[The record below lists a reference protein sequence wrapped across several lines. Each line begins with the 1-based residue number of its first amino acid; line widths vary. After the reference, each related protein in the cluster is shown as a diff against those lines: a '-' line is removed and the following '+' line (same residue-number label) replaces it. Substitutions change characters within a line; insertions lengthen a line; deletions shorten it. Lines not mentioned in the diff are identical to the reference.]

1 MEWVAIIYF
10 GIGAILA
17 GYMFWCVASKEGR
30 KLLEELM
37 PEVTLVTKEQLSF
50 IVTMT
55 MVILLFLWPVLLFK
69 FEEN

>member
-1 MEWVAIIYF
+1 
-10 GIGAILA
+10 
-17 GYMFWCVASKEGR
+17 
-30 KLLEELM
+30 M